1 MVFRVISCLSLA
13 SFRVIFIILGRF
25 GANFNSTLS
34 HTCSYRFER
43 RGALAFVLGILA
55 LVLALDRLA
64 TFLPAVVLAFD
75 RLATFLPALSFLP
88 TFSAAVPPEV
98 AALYFFFIPFTFT
111 FLLAFP
117 PFSQSHAFLP
127 HGHPDLPYAIIYLLV
142 LYGRSLYF

>member
-55 LVLALDRLA
+55 L
-64 TFLPAVVLAFD
+64 VLAFD